1 MTTETGIV
9 YKTENRNDYG
19 WEDRMLMPRESLTN
33 ILWENWTYQ
42 EKPTIPQIGDKT
54 TFRCRDRTRN
64 YKSESENG
72 FTTHGRD
79 GDWVVTRVEKFVSP
93 DTDKKVFVC
102 NCKYDPVEPKWSLI
116 NRGAKASELLEE
128 KTEV

>member
-1 MTTETGIV
+1 MTTETWIV

-42 EKPTIPQIGDKT
+42 EKPTIPQIGD
-54 TFRCRDRTRN
+54 RTRN

-79 GDWVVTRVEKFVSP
+79 GDWVVTRVEQFVNL
-93 DTDKKVFVC
+93 DTDKKIFVC
-102 NCKYDPVEPKWSLI
+102 YCKYDPVEPKWSLI
-116 NRGAKASELLEE
+116 NRGVNASELLEE
-128 KTEV
+128 KAEV

>member
-1 MTTETGIV
+1 MTTETWII

-19 WEDRMLMPRESLTN
+19 WEERVLMPRESLTN

-42 EKPTIPQIGDKT
+42 EKPTIPQIG
-54 TFRCRDRTRN
+54 DRTRN

-79 GDWVVTRVEKFVSP
+79 GDWVVTRVEQFVNT
-93 DTDKKVFVC
+93 DTDKKIFVC
-102 NCKYDPVEPKWSLI
+102 YCKYDPVESKWGLI
-116 NRGAKASELLEE
+116 NRGVNASELLEE
-128 KTEV
+128 KAEV